1 MSGEMDPH
9 HKDAKTQGTQDR
21 AVTERGGIMLH
32 LSPTAATVIAKQ
44 ARPSTNTRTNKRIS
58 PAAAHGFVYS
68 FHHSV
73 MVISKTTTRNRPGDL
88 RSQIF
93 VPFVTLCLGGEAEKE
108 RSWASF
114 QAKSRW

>member
-44 ARPSTNTRTNKRIS
+44 ARPSTNTRTNIARRGSRIRL
-58 PAAAHGFVYS
+58 FVPS
-68 FHHSV
+68 FGD
-73 MVISKTTTRNRPGDL
+73 GDL
-88 RSQIF
+88 ENHNTKPPWRLEIANFRALRDF
-93 VPFVTLCLGGEAEKE
+93 V
-108 RSWASF
+108 SW
-114 QAKSRW
+114 W